1 MKRFI
6 EGEDRSQSTLFPEHL
21 DDYVGA
27 DNAVRVVDVFVDALD
42 LAVWALI
49 GLSRKPPEGRAI
61 IRRYC

>member
-27 DNAVRVVDVFVDALD
+27 NNPVRAVDVFVDALD
-42 LAVWALI
+42 LG
-49 GLSRKPPEGRAI
+49 GLGFDRVVRKQPAGRAI
-61 IRRYC
+61 ILACC